1 MRMKSKYCLFIFSLC
16 VAFASSSRLC
26 AQTPADGA
34 ADGSPDATSLSVD
47 RVIDKAIEQERS
59 LGRRMAGLRP
69 LIETYTQNMGVH
81 SDLGAVPR
89 SDKYFLGKL
98 DLTRGVHQKSL
109 LPDSKGWMSSLGQRI
124 RQLYSVDYV
133 PEGFAATILLGPNFE
148 RSRYD
153 FSYVRRE
160 FLGEV
165 RCLVFDVQPKKGAK
179 AVAFLGRI
187 WVEDRDF
194 NIVRFNG
201 THGPSTGGS
210 LYFHFDSW
218 RENIG
223 PGLWLPAYVYTEES
237 DLPYFMGTRKLRF
250 KGQTR
255 LWAYNTGRTNRQN
268 ELTSLTVDA
277 DNVQDKAAEDD
288 TITPVEA
295 YRAWE
300 RQAEDNVLQRL
311 EEAGLLAPEGEV
323 NKVLETVINNLE
335 ITNNLDIQPPIR
347 ARVLLTTP
355 VESFTVGHT
364 IVLSRGLIDVLPD
377 EASLALALA
386 HELAHISLGHS
397 LDTKYAFN
405 DRTLFQDEETLMQ
418 LSLQRTPT
426 EETAADKTGLEY
438 LKNSPYKD
446 KLGNAALFLRAVE
459 ERAPELGGLLH
470 PHLGNQIA
478 SNGKVRRMP
487 DLIPQAPKLEM
498 QRTDQIAALPLGSR
512 IQVDLWNNS
521 IKMMKSKNVP
531 LQSARE
537 KMPFEVTPV
546 FLYLTRQP
554 QSSQETAQ
562 TR

>member
-1 MRMKSKYCLFIFSLC
+1 MKSKYCLFIFSLC
-16 VAFASSSRLC
+16 VAFASASRLG
-26 AQTPADGA
+26 AQTPADG
-34 ADGSPDATSLSVD
+34 SSDATALSVD
-47 RVIDKAIEQERS
+47 RVIDRAIEQERS
-59 LGRRMAGLRP
+59 LERKMAGLRP
-69 LIETYTQNMGVH
+69 LIETYTQNMGTH
-81 SDLGAVPR
+81 PDLGAVPK

-98 DLTRGVHQKSL
+98 DLTRGVRQKSL
-109 LPDSKGWMSSLGQRI
+109 MPDSKGWMSSLRQRI
-124 RQLYSVDYV
+124 RQVYSVDYV

-153 FSYVRRE
+153 FTYVRRE

-165 RCLVFDVQPKKGAK
+165 RCLVFDVQPKKGTR
-179 AVAFLGRI
+179 AVSFLGRI

-201 THGPSTGGS
+201 THGPSAGGS

-218 RENIG
+218 RENMG
-223 PGLWLPAYVYTEES
+223 PGLRLPAYVYTEES

-255 LWAYNTGRTNRQN
+255 LWAYNTGRANRQN
-268 ELTSLTVDA
+268 ELTSLTVEA

-295 YRAWE
+295 FRAWE

-311 EEAGLLAPEGEV
+311 EEAGLLAPDGPV

-335 ITNNLDIQPPIR
+335 VTNNLDIQPPIR

-364 IVLSRGLIDVLPD
+364 VVLSRGLVDVLPD

-386 HELAHISLGHS
+386 HEVAHIALGHT

-405 DRTLFQDEETLMQ
+405 DRTLFEDEESFFR
-418 LSLQRTPT
+418 LSLRRTES
-426 EETAADKTGLEY
+426 EEAAANKTGVEY

-446 KLGNAALFLRAVE
+446 KLSNAALFLRALE
-459 ERAPELGGLLH
+459 ARAPELTGLLR
-470 PHLGNQIA
+470 PHLGNQMTT
-478 SNGKVRRMP
+478 SGKVTRMA

-512 IQVDLWNNS
+512 IQVDLWNNT
-521 IKMMKSKNVP
+521 IKLMKTKNVP
-531 LQSARE
+531 LLSARE
-537 KMPFEVTPV
+537 KMPFELSPV
-546 FLYLTRQP
+546 FLYLTRQQ
-554 QSSQETAQ
+554 QSSQVTAQ

>member
-1 MRMKSKYCLFIFSLC
+1 MKSKYCLFIFSLC

-59 LGRRMAGLRP
+59 LGRKMAGLRP

-81 SDLGAVPR
+81 ADLGAVPK

-98 DLTRGVHQKSL
+98 DLTRGVRQKSL
-109 LPDSKGWMSSLGQRI
+109 MPDSKGWMGGLRQRI
-124 RQLYSVDYV
+124 RQVYSVDYV

-148 RSRYD
+148 KSRYD
-153 FSYVRRE
+153 FTYVRRE

-165 RCLVFDVQPKKGAK
+165 RCLVFDVQPKKGSR
-179 AVAFLGRI
+179 AVSFLGRI

-201 THGPSTGGS
+201 THAPSSGGS

-218 RENIG
+218 RENMG

-255 LWAYNTGRTNRQN
+255 LWAYNTGKANKQN
-268 ELTSLTVDA
+268 ELTSLTVEA

-295 YRAWE
+295 FRAWE

-311 EEAGLLAPEGEV
+311 EEAGLLAPDGPV

-355 VESFTVGHT
+355 IESFTVGHT
-364 IVLSRGLIDVLPD
+364 VVLSRGLIDVLPD
-377 EASLALALA
+377 EASLGLALA
-386 HELAHISLGHS
+386 HEVAHIALGHT

-405 DRTLFQDEETLMQ
+405 DRTLFEDEESFFR
-418 LSLQRTPT
+418 LSLHRTEA
-426 EETAADKTGLEY
+426 EEAAANKAGVEY

-446 KLGNAALFLRAVE
+446 KLSNAALFLRALE
-459 ERAPELGGLLH
+459 ARAPELTALLR
-470 PHLGNQIA
+470 PHLGNQMT
-478 SNGKVRRMP
+478 SSGKVTRMA

-512 IQVDLWNNS
+512 VQVDLWNNT
-521 IKMMKSKNVP
+521 IKLMKTKNVP
-531 LQSARE
+531 LLSARE
-537 KMPFEVTPV
+537 KMPFELSPV
-546 FLYLTRQP
+546 FLYLTRQQ
-554 QSSQETAQ
+554 QSSQVTAQ

>member
-1 MRMKSKYCLFIFSLC
+1 MKSKYCLFIFSLC
-16 VAFASSSRLC
+16 VAFATASRLG
-26 AQTPADGA
+26 AQTPADG
-34 ADGSPDATSLSVD
+34 SSDATSLSVD
-47 RVIDKAIEQERS
+47 RVVDRAIEQERS
-59 LGRRMAGLRP
+59 LERKMAGMRP

-81 SDLGAVPR
+81 PDLGAVPK

-98 DLTRGVHQKSL
+98 DLTRGVRQKSL
-109 LPDSKGWMSSLGQRI
+109 IPDSKGWMSGLRQRI
-124 RQLYSVDYV
+124 RQVYSVDYV

-153 FSYVRRE
+153 FTYVRRE

-165 RCLVFDVQPKKGAK
+165 RCLVFDVQPKKGSK
-179 AVAFLGRI
+179 AVSFLGRI

-218 RENIG
+218 RENMG

-255 LWAYNTGRTNRQN
+255 LWAYNTGKANRQN
-268 ELTSLTVDA
+268 ELTSLTVEA

-295 YRAWE
+295 FRAWE

-311 EEAGLLAPEGEV
+311 EEAGLLAPDGPV

-335 ITNNLDIQPPIR
+335 VTNNLDIQPPIR

-364 IVLSRGLIDVLPD
+364 VVLSRGLVDVLPD

-386 HELAHISLGHS
+386 HEVAHIALGHT

-405 DRTLFQDEETLMQ
+405 DRTLFEDEESFFR
-418 LSLQRTPT
+418 LSLHRTEA
-426 EETAADKTGLEY
+426 EEAAANKAGVEY

-446 KLGNAALFLRAVE
+446 KLLNAALFLRALE
-459 ERAPELGGLLH
+459 ARAPELTALLR
-470 PHLGNQIA
+470 PHLGNQMT
-478 SNGKVRRMP
+478 SNGKVTRMA

-512 IQVDLWNNS
+512 IQVDSWNDT
-521 IKMMKSKNVP
+521 IKLMKTKNVP
-531 LQSARE
+531 LLSARE
-537 KMPFEVTPV
+537 KMPFELSPV
-546 FLYLTRQP
+546 FLYLTRQQ
-554 QSSQETAQ
+554 QSSSQVTAQ

>member
-1 MRMKSKYCLFIFSLC
+1 MKSKYCLFIFSLC
-16 VAFASSSRLC
+16 VAFASSSRLG
-26 AQTPADGA
+26 AQTPAD
-34 ADGSPDATSLSVD
+34 SSSDATSLSVD

-59 LGRRMAGLRP
+59 LEKRMAGLRP

-81 SDLGAVPR
+81 PDLGVVPK

-98 DLTRGVHQKSL
+98 DLTRGVRQKSL
-109 LPDSKGWMSSLGQRI
+109 LPDSKGWMSSLRQRI
-124 RQLYSVDYV
+124 RQVYSVDYV
-133 PEGFAATILLGPNFE
+133 PEGFAATILLGPNFDK
-148 RSRYD
+148 SRYD

-165 RCLVFDVQPKKGAK
+165 RCLVFDVQPKKGTK
-179 AVAFLGRI
+179 ALSFLGRI
-187 WVEDRDF
+187 WIEDRDF

-201 THGPSTGGS
+201 THGPSSGGS

-218 RENIG
+218 RENMG

-255 LWAYNTGRTNRQN
+255 LWAYNTGRANRQN
-268 ELTSLTVDA
+268 ELTSLTVEA

-295 YRAWE
+295 FRAWE

-311 EEAGLLAPEGEV
+311 EEAGLLAPEGPV

-335 ITNNLDIQPPIR
+335 VTNNLDIQPPIR

-364 IVLSRGLIDVLPD
+364 VVLSRGLIDVLPD

-386 HELAHISLGHS
+386 HEVAHIALGHT

-405 DRTLFQDEETLMQ
+405 DRTLFEDEESFFR
-418 LSLQRTPT
+418 LSLQRTEL
-426 EETAADKTGLEY
+426 EEAAANKAGVEY

-446 KLGNAALFLRAVE
+446 KLANAALFLRALE
-459 ERAPELGGLLH
+459 ARAPELTGLLR
-470 PHLGNQIA
+470 PHLGNRMT
-478 SNGKVRRMP
+478 SNGKVTRMA

-512 IQVDLWNNS
+512 IQIDLWNNT
-521 IKMMKSKNVP
+521 IKLMKTKNVP
-531 LQSARE
+531 LLSARE
-537 KMPFEVTPV
+537 KMPFELSPV
-546 FLYLTRQP
+546 FLYLTRQQ
-554 QSSQETAQ
+554 QSSQVTAQ

>member
-1 MRMKSKYCLFIFSLC
+1 MKSKDCLFIFSLC
-16 VAFASSSRLC
+16 VALASASGLS
-26 AQTPADGA
+26 AQTP
-34 ADGSPDATSLSVD
+34 ADGSPDATSLSTD
-47 RVIDKAIEQERS
+47 TVIDKAIEQERS
-59 LGRRMAGLRP
+59 LEKRMRGMRP
-69 LIETYTQNMGVH
+69 LIETYTQNMAVH
-81 SDLGAVPR
+81 PDLGAVPK

-98 DLTRGVHQKSL
+98 DLTRGVRQKSL
-109 LPDSKGWMSSLGQRI
+109 LPDSKGWMGSLGQRI

-153 FSYVRRE
+153 FTYVRRE

-165 RCLVFDVQPKKGAK
+165 RCLVFDVQPKKDTR
-179 AVAFLGRI
+179 AVSFLGRI

-218 RENIG
+218 RENMG

-255 LWAYNTGRTNRQN
+255 LWAYNTGKGNQQN
-268 ELTSLTVDA
+268 ELTSLTVEA

-295 YRAWE
+295 FRAWE
-300 RQAEDNVLQRL
+300 RQAEDNILQRL
-311 EEAGLLAPEGEV
+311 ETAGLLAPEGPV

-364 IVLSRGLIDVLPD
+364 VVLSRGLIDVLPD
-377 EASLALALA
+377 EASLALALS
-386 HELAHISLGHS
+386 HEVAHIALGHT

-405 DRTLFQDEETLMQ
+405 DRTLFQDEESFMQ
-418 LSLQRTPT
+418 LSLQRTQA
-426 EETAADKTGLEY
+426 EEAAANKAGVDY

-446 KLGNAALFLRAVE
+446 KLSNAALFLRALE
-459 ERAPELGGLLH
+459 ARAPELTGLLR
-470 PHLGNQIA
+470 PHLGNQMA
-478 SNGKVRRMP
+478 SKGKVTRMA

-498 QRTDQIAALPLGSR
+498 KRTDQIAALPLGSR
-512 IQVDLWNNS
+512 VQVDLWNNT
-521 IKMMKSKNVP
+521 IKLMKAKNVP
-531 LQSARE
+531 LLSARE
-537 KMPFEVTPV
+537 KMPFELTPV
-546 FLYLTRQP
+546 FLYLTRQQ
-554 QSSQETAQ
+554 QSSQVTAQ

>member
-1 MRMKSKYCLFIFSLC
+1 MKSKYFVLMPCLC
-16 VAFASSSRLC
+16 VALGISVRLH
-26 AQTPADGA
+26 AQTASNA
-34 ADGSPDATSLSVD
+34 SPDISID
-47 RVIDKAIEQERS
+47 RIIDKAIEQERS
-59 LGRRMAGLRP
+59 LAKRMTTLRP
-69 LIETYTQNMGVH
+69 LIETYTQNMGLNP
-81 SDLGAVPR
+81 DLGAVPK

-98 DLTRGVHQKSL
+98 DLANGTHQKSL
-109 LPDSKGWMSSLGQRI
+109 LPESSGWVSALGQKI
-124 RQLYSVDYV
+124 KQVYSVNYV
-133 PEGFAATILLGPNFE
+133 PDGFAATILLGQNFQK
-148 RSRYD
+148 SLYD
-153 FSYVRRE
+153 FTYVRRE

-165 RCLVFDVQPKKGAK
+165 RCLVFDVQPKKSTRG
-179 AVAFLGRI
+179 VAFLGRI
-187 WVEDRDF
+187 WVEDRDL

-201 THGPSTGGS
+201 TYTPSSAAS

-218 RENIG
+218 RENMG

-237 DLPYFMGTRKLRF
+237 DLPYFLGTRKLRF

-255 LWAYNTGRTNRQN
+255 LWGYNVGRAKQQN
-268 ELTSLTVDA
+268 ELTSLTVEA
-277 DNVQDKAAEDD
+277 ENVQDKAADDD

-295 YRAWE
+295 FRAWE

-311 EEAGLLAPEGEV
+311 EVAGLLAPDGPV
-323 NKVLETVINNLE
+323 DKVLETVVNNLE
-335 ITNNLDIQPPIR
+335 ITNNLDVQPPVR

-364 IVLSRGLIDVLPD
+364 IILSRGLIDVLPD

-418 LSLQRTPT
+418 LSLQRTSV
-426 EETAADKTGLEY
+426 EETAADKTALEY

-459 ERAPELGGLLH
+459 DRASQLASLLH

-487 DLIPQAPKLEM
+487 ELMPQAPKLEM

-546 FLYLTRQP
+546 FLYLTRQSTP
-554 QSSQETAQ
+554 SQETAQ

>member
-1 MRMKSKYCLFIFSLC
+1 MRMKSKYCLFTFSLC
-16 VAFASSSRLC
+16 VAFANSGWLLAQSSPDAPS
-26 AQTPADGA
+26 
-34 ADGSPDATSLSVD
+34 DATSLSID

-59 LGRRMAGLRP
+59 LEKRMRGLRP
-69 LIETYTQNMGVH
+69 LIETCTQDMALH

-124 RQLYSVDYV
+124 RQVYSVDYV

-148 RSRYD
+148 KSRYD
-153 FSYVRRE
+153 FTYVRRE

-165 RCLVFDVQPKKGAK
+165 RCLVFDVQPEKGSR
-179 AVAFLGRI
+179 AVSFLGRI

-201 THGPSTGGS
+201 TYTPSSASS

-218 RENIG
+218 RENMG

-255 LWAYNTGRTNRQN
+255 LWGYNVGRAKQQN
-268 ELTSLTVDA
+268 ELTSLTVEA
-277 DNVQDKAAEDD
+277 ENVQDKAADDD

-295 YRAWE
+295 FRAWE

-311 EEAGLLAPEGEV
+311 EVAGLLAPDGPV
-323 NKVLETVINNLE
+323 NKVLETVVNNLE
-335 ITNNLDIQPPIR
+335 ITNNLDIQPPVR

-364 IVLSRGLIDVLPD
+364 IILSRGLVDVLPD

-405 DRTLFQDEETLMQ
+405 DRTLFQDEQTLMQ
-418 LSLQRTPT
+418 LSLQRTSM
-426 EETAADKTGLEY
+426 EETAADKTALEY
-438 LKNSPYKD
+438 LRNSPYKD
-446 KLGNAALFLRAVE
+446 KLANAALFLRAVE
-459 ERAPELGGLLH
+459 DRASELGGLLH

-478 SNGKVRRMP
+478 SNGKVKRMP

-546 FLYLTRQP
+546 FLYLTRQSTP
-554 QSSQETAQ
+554 SQETAQ

>member
-1 MRMKSKYCLFIFSLC
+1 MKEKRMKSKYYLSCLFIALAISIPLQ
-16 VAFASSSRLC
+16 AQDPASNS
-26 AQTPADGA
+26 
-34 ADGSPDATSLSVD
+34 DAPSVSVD
-47 RVIDKAIEQERS
+47 RVIDKAIEQERA
-59 LGRRMAGLRP
+59 LMNRMKGMRP
-69 LIETYTQNMGVH
+69 LIETYTQNMGLH
-81 SDLGAVPR
+81 PDLGAVPK

-98 DLTRGVHQKSL
+98 DLTNGTHQKSL
-109 LPDSKGWMSSLGQRI
+109 LADSNGWISSLGQRI
-124 RQLYSVDYV
+124 KQLYSVSYV
-133 PEGFAATILLGPNFE
+133 PDGFAATILLGQNFQKNL
-148 RSRYD
+148 YD
-153 FSYVRRE
+153 FTYVRRE

-165 RCLVFDVQPKKGAK
+165 RCLVFDVQPKKGTR

-187 WVEDRDF
+187 WIEDRDL

-201 THGPSTGGS
+201 TYTPSS
-210 LYFHFDSW
+210 ASNLYFHFDSW
-218 RENIG
+218 RENMG
-223 PGLWLPAYVYTEES
+223 PGLWLPAYVYAEES

-255 LWAYNTGRTNRQN
+255 LWGYNVGRAKQQN
-268 ELTSLTVDA
+268 ELTSLTVES
-277 DNVQDKAAEDD
+277 DNVQDKAADDD

-295 YRAWE
+295 FRAWE

-311 EEAGLLAPEGEV
+311 EVASLLAPDGPV
-323 NKVLETVINNLE
+323 NKVLETVVNNLE

-364 IVLSRGLIDVLPD
+364 IILSRGLIDVLPD

-405 DRTLFQDEETLMQ
+405 DRTLFRDEDTLMQ
-418 LSLQRTPT
+418 LSLQRTQA
-426 EETAADKTGLEY
+426 EETEADKSGLEF

-446 KLGNAALFLRAVE
+446 KLSNAALFLSAVQD
-459 ERAPELGGLLH
+459 RSSELPGLLH

-498 QRTDQIAALPLGSR
+498 KRTDQIAALPLGSR
-512 IQVDLWNNS
+512 VQVDLWNNT
-521 IKMMKSKNVP
+521 IKLMKSKNVP

-546 FLYLTRQP
+546 FLYLTRQQQP
-554 QSSQETAQ
+554 SQATAQ